1 MTPGLA
7 ADNPV
12 DILSANWSTL
22 ETYCMEC
29 HNFIDY
35 SGGIDFTLFNPRE
48 TAEHA
53 EIFERALS
61 KLRAYVM
68 PPPSQPQPSE
78 EERWALIRS
87 IESVLDEHAALNTG
101 PGSISLH
108 RLNRTEYIN
117 AIYELTGVGLAAD
130 VLPQDDISDGFD
142 NIANVL
148 KVSPA
153 FLDQFITAARLV
165 SEIAIGDPDP
175 IPETSVYPMDTAD
188 QTSHVHG
195 LPLGT
200 RGGVLVEHIFP
211 VDGEYA
217 FNIEGLV
224 TGSYLFGMEHDSTLI
239 ITLDGEEVFRRT
251 IGGSEDLRFLD
262 QLQAP
267 AIDEVNARFSNIRL
281 AVSSGRHQVG
291 MSFIARSFVES
302 DEILH
307 HPGENIGLSR
317 LPKASRLTITGPFNA
332 NGVIN
337 TPSRQKVMICE
348 PQSLAE
354 ELDCAR
360 QIFTRLATLAFRRPL
375 ENADLEAPMQFYAQ
389 AREQGSFDAGI
400 KNGMV
405 AILASPKFLYRTELP
420 PAGSQPG
427 EVYTI
432 SDHALASR
440 LSFFLWS
447 SPPDTEL
454 ITLASRQELSD
465 PEILDAQIDRMLA
478 DSRASALVDN
488 FVFQWLGLRGLYEV
502 NPDTEIFPRYDSGL
516 RDDLIEELQRFISS
530 VLIEDRSIIELLD
543 ADYTFANE
551 RLGLHYG
558 LADIR
563 GDQFRRVQLENEER
577 HGLLGKGGL
586 LMLTSYANRTSPV
599 VRGAYIMEKL
609 MGVEPASPPP
619 NVEAFPETPEGS
631 AVSLTV
637 RERLESHRANP
648 TCAGCHDVMDP
659 LGLALENFDAIGAWR
674 DRDSDA
680 GNVLIDASGSLASGQ
695 AINGVNDLRE
705 ALLRNPEQFVQIFT
719 RNLLTYALGRTVEF
733 HDMPAV
739 REIVRTV
746 ANEDYRFSSIVRGVI
761 NSDQFLMSAVPDP
774 ELSVAEQ

>member
-1 MTPGLA
+1 
-7 ADNPV
+7 
-12 DILSANWSTL
+12 
-22 ETYCMEC
+22 
-29 HNFIDY
+29 
-35 SGGIDFTLFNPRE
+35 
-48 TAEHA
+48 
-53 EIFERALS
+53 
-61 KLRAYVM
+61 
-68 PPPSQPQPSE
+68 
-78 EERWALIRS
+78 
-87 IESVLDEHAALNTG
+87 
-101 PGSISLH
+101 
-108 RLNRTEYIN
+108 
-117 AIYELTGVGLAAD
+117 
-130 VLPQDDISDGFD
+130 
-142 NIANVL
+142 
-148 KVSPA
+148 
-153 FLDQFITAARLV
+153 
-165 SEIAIGDPDP
+165 
-175 IPETSVYPMDTAD
+175 
-188 QTSHVHG
+188 
-195 LPLGT
+195 
-200 RGGVLVEHIFP
+200 
-211 VDGEYA
+211 
-217 FNIEGLV
+217 
-224 TGSYLFGMEHDSTLI
+224 
-239 ITLDGEEVFRRT
+239 
-251 IGGSEDLRFLD
+251 
-262 QLQAP
+262 
-267 AIDEVNARFSNIRL
+267 
-281 AVSSGRHQVG
+281 
-291 MSFIARSFVES
+291 
-302 DEILH
+302 
-307 HPGENIGLSR
+307 
-317 LPKASRLTITGPFNA
+317 
-332 NGVIN
+332 
-337 TPSRQKVMICE
+337 
-348 PQSLAE
+348 
-354 ELDCAR
+354 
-360 QIFTRLATLAFRRPL
+360 
-375 ENADLEAPMQFYAQ
+375 MQFYAQ